1 MSKRRSRAMTRGQL
15 IGVAV
20 FAGGILFGAMMG
32 EYSTI
37 DWLKLKQQVR
47 EEEKAVTWLEAEV
60 DSLSAYADSIETNR
74 LTQERRARERFG
86 MLEDGEILYMW
97 EPERR

>member
-1 MSKRRSRAMTRGQL
+1 VSKRRSRKFTRGHA

-20 FAGGILFGAMMG
+20 FVGGILFGAMMG

-37 DWLKLKQQVR
+37 DWYKLEQQIRAEQQSVAR
-47 EEEKAVTWLEAEV
+47 LEVEV

-74 LTQERRARERFG
+74 LTQERVARERFG
-86 MLEDGEILYMW
+86 MLEEDEILYMW
-97 EPERR
+97 EPKR